1 MHSFGL
7 LSRHAAGCKDD
18 FALFISLQLLCVQ
31 LRLVYLT
38 LRYVAST
45 ASACLSRY
53 VVGCE
58 YSLGLFMLLC
68 IWLRVQLR
76 LVYLAL

>member
-1 MHSFGL
+1 MHL
-7 LSRHAAGCKDD
+7 A
-18 FALFISLQLLCVQ
+18 
-31 LRLVYLT
+31 
-38 LRYVAST
+38 AST

-76 LVYLAL
+76 LVYLAKRCIAGTALACFMSLCSSLRVQLRLVYLAQL